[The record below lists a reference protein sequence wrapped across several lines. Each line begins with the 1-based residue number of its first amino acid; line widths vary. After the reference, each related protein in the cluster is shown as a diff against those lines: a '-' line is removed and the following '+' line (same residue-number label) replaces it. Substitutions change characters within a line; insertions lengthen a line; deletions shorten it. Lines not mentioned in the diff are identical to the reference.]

1 MSTDPKSAAE
11 LPITRNAALDAARG
25 ILMMLGVVLHTAN
38 MYSTG
43 GGWLVWDRERSA
55 FFDVLVEVI
64 HAFRMPAFFW
74 ISGYFCALTFE
85 RNGSRGLMHKRIPR
99 LVIPLLATWLTLNLA
114 QELFMTWVQQ
124 QSALAAITDGVP
136 LYHLWFLADLMV
148 YIGVAALVLPV
159 MSRFARYGQR
169 LDDVALLLMLPLLAA
184 FSVVVSIAARA
195 TGVAYD
201 NVLGVT
207 SLFRLATY
215 APFFAVGIYMYWHAK
230 ARFTFL
236 HVPLILGIA
245 ALPLALYANSWTRG
259 HGFVVGE
266 IALFCEQLMIWICVA
281 TVLRLFHDFVRRD
294 HAVTRFLSDIAYS
307 VYLFH
312 HILVVIIGVALANV
326 ALGAWPK
333 FLIVSSI
340 GLAVPILVHVMV
352 IRRSRVARLLFNG
365 K

>member
-1 MSTDPKSAAE
+1 MSTDPRSAAD

-38 MYSTG
+38 IYSTD
-43 GGWLVWDRERSA
+43 GGWLVWDRERNA
-55 FFDVLVEVI
+55 FFDVLIEAI

-85 RNGSRGLMHKRIPR
+85 RNGARGLMHKRLPR
-99 LVIPLLATWLTLNLA
+99 LLIPLLATWLTLNIA
-114 QELFMTWVQQ
+114 QELFMAWMQGK
-124 QSALAAITDGVP
+124 SALAAISDGVP
-136 LYHLWFLADLMV
+136 LYHLWFLVDLMV
-148 YIGVAALVLPV
+148 YISVAALILPV
-159 MSRFARYGQR
+159 MTRFTRFGHSIGGTS
-169 LDDVALLLMLPLLAA
+169 LTLMFLLLAA
-184 FSVVVSIAARA
+184 FSVVVTIAARA
-195 TGVAYD
+195 TGVAYE
-201 NVLGVT
+201 NVLGLT

-230 ARFTFL
+230 ARNTFL
-236 HVPLILGIA
+236 HTPLILGLA
-245 ALPLALYANSWTRG
+245 ALPLAVYANSWTRG
-259 HGFVVGE
+259 QGFVVGE

-281 TVLRLFHDFVRRD
+281 VVLRLFHDLVRRD

-312 HILVVIIGVALANV
+312 HILVAILGIALADM

-340 GLAVPILVHVMV
+340 GLAVPILVHVTM
-352 IRRSRVARLLFNG
+352 IRRSRLARLLFNG